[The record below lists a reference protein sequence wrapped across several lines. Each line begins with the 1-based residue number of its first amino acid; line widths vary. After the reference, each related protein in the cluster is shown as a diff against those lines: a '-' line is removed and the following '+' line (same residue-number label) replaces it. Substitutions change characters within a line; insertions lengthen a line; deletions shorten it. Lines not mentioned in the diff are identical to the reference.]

1 MSTTTWARL
10 SRAGAVAA
18 VGALAVALLPTVA
31 ANAALPPAPNFAYR
45 STVGSDVAL
54 SSNNA
59 AASGSVDAVTP
70 AGYQVYGYDASDNG
84 RTWAACMASGA
95 ASANSYDR
103 TYALVL
109 VHSDGTTTSARSLST
124 FCEANPVVS
133 RDGNTVWWFA
143 DDQVYS
149 FAANYTDPATIG
161 GTTTVAST
169 GQFVRATDVAGDPTE
184 QVLSLAVSPNG
195 ANASVLFTNGSSN
208 RVRSAFMSTAAT
220 KPGSVQVA
228 SSSAAAMPQPSTFV
242 YLDDT
247 TLLYSQVD
255 SSVANQPAVIHNV
268 TLVTP
273 PQATPAGTATGTP
286 TDVPAL
292 QDLYD
297 VRPNA
302 GNFWAWKDAY
312 QVADP
317 TKWESTTL
325 YSVDA
330 GALTATITGTTRAD
344 GATTYS
350 YVPVAN
356 TPPLLIPVQNKAA
369 AHPYFATSASLV
381 AYKKRAAYSSYNLYE
396 TDPLGGAYV
405 AGTAAETDRG
415 LLSYYYDGMVTY
427 APIGSTS
434 GANVFAIGSRWYNGY
449 AQLPGRTYLL
459 KNTWFRWTFPGDY
472 FTAASAPITR
482 LVKVAPAIAV
492 KKSVSGRYTTVYGTA
507 TRAGGTSVLQ
517 RLTSRGW
524 RTVTSAALVK
534 KGSYLSTYTY
544 GRRALP
550 KGAYRVLTVAD
561 RGWALGASVAFR
573 I

>member
-1 MSTTTWARL
+1 MSTSTWARV

-18 VGALAVALLPTVA
+18 VGAVAVALLPTVA
-31 ANAALPPAPNFAYR
+31 AEAAGAPSAPAHFAYR

-59 AASGSVDAVTP
+59 AASGSVDAITP
-70 AGYQVYGYDASDNG
+70 AGYQVYGYDASDSG

-95 ASANSYDR
+95 ANANSYDR

-133 RDGNTVWWFA
+133 RDGNTVWWYA
-143 DDQVYS
+143 DDQVYK
-149 FAANYTDPATIG
+149 FAADYTDPATIG
-161 GTTTVAST
+161 GTASVVST
-169 GQFVRATDVAGDPTE
+169 GQFARAVDAAGDPTE
-184 QVLSLAVSPNG
+184 NVLSLAVSPNG
-195 ANASVLFTNGSSN
+195 ANASVLFTNGSTN
-208 RVRSAFMSTAAT
+208 RVRSSFMSTAAT

-228 SSSAAAMPQPSTFV
+228 SSSAAAMPKPSTFV

-255 SSVANQPAVIHNV
+255 SSATPAVIHNV

-273 PQATPAGTATGTP
+273 AEATPAGTP
-286 TDVPAL
+286 TDIAAL

-297 VRPNA
+297 VRPHA
-302 GNFWAWKDAY
+302 GTFWAWKDAY
-312 QVADP
+312 
-317 TKWESTTL
+317 TGTTWNSTTL
-325 YSVDA
+325 YNVDGA
-330 GALTATITGTTRAD
+330 ALTASTDNTTRAD

-350 YVPVAN
+350 YVPVTY
-356 TPPLLIPVQNKAA
+356 TPPALIPVQNKAA

-381 AYKKRAAYSSYNLYE
+381 AYKKRAAYSSYNLYD
-396 TDPLGGAYV
+396 TDPLGGAFV
-405 AGTAAETDRG
+405 AGSAAETDRG
-415 LLSYYYDGMVTY
+415 LLSYYFDGMTTY

-434 GANVFAIGSRWYNGY
+434 GASVFAIGSRWYNGY

-472 FTAASAPITR
+472 FTAAAAPITR
-482 LVKVAPAIAV
+482 QIKVTPVVAAR
-492 KKSVSGRYTTVYGTA
+492 KSVSGRYTTLYGTA
-507 TRAGGTSVLQ
+507 TRAGGTAVMQ

-524 RTVTSAALVK
+524 RTVTTAVLVK
-534 KGSYLSTYTY
+534 KSSYLSTYTF

-550 KGAYRVLTVAD
+550 KAAYRIVTVAD
-561 RGWALGASVAFR
+561 RGWAAGVSAAFR
-573 I
+573 L

>member
-1 MSTTTWARL
+1 MTAMTMIRVFLADDHPVV
-10 SRAGAVAA
+10 RAGMRTLLGEAPDIRVTAEA
-18 VGALAVALLPTVA
+18 HDGHEVLRALADPS
-31 ANAALPPAPNFAYR
+31 FEI
-45 STVGSDVAL
+45 DV
-54 SSNNA
+54 
-59 AASGSVDAVTP
+59 
-70 AGYQVYGYDASDNG
+70 
-84 RTWAACMASGA
+84 
-95 ASANSYDR
+95 
-103 TYALVL
+103 LVL
-109 VHSDGTTTSARSLST
+109 DLVMKGLSGFEVLRRARVIRPALAILILSMYP
-124 FCEANPVVS
+124 EEPYA
-133 RDGNTVWWFA
+133 
-143 DDQVYS
+143 
-149 FAANYTDPATIG
+149 
-161 GTTTVAST
+161 
-169 GQFVRATDVAGDPTE
+169 E

-195 ANASVLFTNGSSN
+195 ANASVMFTNGSSN

-228 SSSAAAMPQPSTFV
+228 SSSAAAMPKPSTFV

-247 TLLYSQVD
+247 TLLYSQLD
-255 SSVANQPAVIHNV
+255 SSVSPAVIHNV

-312 QVADP
+312 SG
-317 TKWESTTL
+317 TTWTSTTL
-325 YSVDA
+325 FSVDA
-330 GALTATITGTTRAD
+330 GALTATTTGTTRAD

-415 LLSYYYDGMVTY
+415 LLSYYYDGMTTY

-459 KNTWFRWTFPGDY
+459 KSTWFRWTFPGDY
-472 FTAASAPITR
+472 FTEAAAPITR
-482 LVKVAPAIAV
+482 QIKVTPLVAARKA
-492 KKSVSGRYTTVYGTA
+492 VSGRYTTLYGTA
-507 TRAGGTSVLQ
+507 TRAGGTAVMQ

-524 RTVTSAALVK
+524 RTVTSVAMVK
-534 KGSYLSTYTY
+534 KSNYLSTYNF
-544 GRRALP
+544 GRRVLP
-550 KGAYRVLTVAD
+550 KAAYRIVTVAD
-561 RGWALGASVAFR
+561 RGWALGVSAAFR
-573 I
+573 L